1 MEEGSSKSTLLAMK
15 GYIDSQ
21 LHRETVEPSQDSPG
35 LDSGA

>member
-21 LHRETVEPSQDSPG
+21 LHQETVEPSQGSPG
-35 LDSGA
+35 QGSRS